1 VKPLIYKAYNVH
13 SDLRLQELRQRNRK
27 VRLKAWTDADK
38 ARWSRLVDHAV
49 DERQVYARTYRVIE
63 QLARSSVKQA
73 KEGETPMVANLA
85 SRFANDMTERLLRG
99 PLSIN
104 VTTDDPD
111 EAKYASRY
119 EIVVKAVARQIE
131 LDELANELVFDMLTS
146 NYACVE
152 VLSQDDLRYVY
163 DVEARSRQVSSAS
176 GFVSDDDIIAMGINP
191 EDIEVDDVG
200 PGTVADTLA
209 VPSVKRIHPLRV
221 ILPHGCKNPNTSTWF
236 GILRFA
242 TIAELAELYGGAVDQ
257 QLSKS
262 QWDTLYEVISGE
274 AIPSVAHN
282 VMITDHIGLRTIAW
296 VDLYIRRDPANPANN
311 FTMTRMILGSQG
323 NTIGSEPISWGG
335 GITPYVFRM
344 ARAHSEIES
353 RTVIGEVSPFVR
365 AYSDL
370 TYAITTDAKKLA
382 HRKYSGID
390 VSDADW
396 KLLTNPDYTGKVDVR
411 PDSVVDVT
419 LGTTMTA
426 DALQIMQV
434 IKGFVGTAS
443 GFQSIDNGDVPASS
457 SAALVSMINDSSLIS
472 IGSFA
477 KQVSALANDVLSK
490 VMSAYL
496 EMAVQPEKYA
506 LPDTFGDLVR
516 PDKIIDSRV
525 TISVGP
531 SGIAADIET
540 KATATQLIRL
550 ISTSPQIAQA
560 VNMRVLVEW
569 ILSVFGV
576 PPGALSS
583 NAQQPPAQGATE
595 GQPLPG
601 GPLAGEERD
610 MVLGQHPER
619 LPGEQSA
626 TGGALSVG
634 NMVAGAAR
642 IGDKR

>member
-1 VKPLIYKAYNVH
+1 MKPLLYKSYNVH
-13 SDLRLQELRQRNRK
+13 SNLRLQELRQANRK
-27 VRLKAWTDADK
+27 VRLKAWTDSDK

-63 QLARSSVKQA
+63 QLARSSIPA
-73 KEGETPMVANLA
+73 PREGETPMTANLA
-85 SRFANDMTERLLRG
+85 SRFSNDLTERLLRG

-104 VTTDDPD
+104 VSSDDPD
-111 EAKYASRY
+111 EAKYAARY

-131 LDELANELVFDMLTS
+131 IDDLANEFVFDMLT
-146 NYACVE
+146 NPFACGE
-152 VLSQDDLRYVY
+152 VLSQDDLKYVY
-163 DVEARSRQVSSAS
+163 DVDARARQVASSSA
-176 GFVSDDDIIAMGINP
+176 FVSTDDVISMGINP
-191 EDIEVDDVG
+191 DEIEVDDVG
-200 PGTVADTLA
+200 PGSVADTLA

-221 ILPHGCKNPNTSTWF
+221 ILPHGCKDPSRATWF

-262 QWDTLYEVISGE
+262 QWDYLYEVIHGE
-274 AIPSVAHN
+274 SVPSIAHN

-311 FTMTRMILGSQG
+311 YTMVRMILGSEG

-344 ARAHSEIES
+344 SRAHSEVES
-353 RTVIGEVSPFVR
+353 KTVIGEVSPFVR

-370 TYAITTDAKKLA
+370 TYAITTDAKKLS

-419 LGTTMTA
+419 LGTTMTS
-426 DALQIMQV
+426 DSLQIMQV
-434 IKGFVGTAS
+434 IKGFVGTSS
-443 GFQSIDNGDVPASS
+443 GFQSIDNGDIPASS

-472 IGSFA
+472 VGSFA
-477 KQVSALANDVLSK
+477 KQVSMLANDILTK

-496 EMAVQPEKYA
+496 EMAIQPDKYA

-525 TISVGP
+525 MISVGP
-531 SGIAADIET
+531 SGISADIET
-540 KATATQLIRL
+540 KAVASQLMRL
-550 ISTSPQIAQA
+550 ISTSPQIAQSI
-560 VNMRVLVEW
+560 NMRVLVEW
-569 ILSVFGV
+569 LLSVYGV

-583 NAQQPPAQGATE
+583 NAQQQQPAPGIGGE
-595 GQPLPG
+595 PLPG
-601 GPLAGEERD
+601 GPIAGDERD

-626 TGGALSVG
+626 TGGTLSVG

>member
-1 VKPLIYKAYNVH
+1 MKPILYKPYNVH

-27 VRLKAWTDADK
+27 VRLKAWTDSDK

-49 DERQVYARTYRVIE
+49 DEKQAYARTYRVIE
-63 QLARSSVKQA
+63 QLARSSVTAA

-85 SRFANDMTERLLRG
+85 SRFSNDLTERLLRG

-111 EAKYASRY
+111 EATYASRY

-131 LDELANELVFDMLTS
+131 LDDLANELVFDMLTS
-146 NYACVE
+146 SFACVE
-152 VLSQDDLRYVY
+152 VLSQDDLRHVY
-163 DVEARSRQVSSAS
+163 DVDARARQVASAS
-176 GFVSDDDIIAMGINP
+176 GFVSDDDIVAMGIDPN
-191 EDIEVDDVG
+191 DIEVDEVG
-200 PGTVADTLA
+200 PGAVADTLA

-221 ILPHGCKNPNTSTWF
+221 ILPHGCKNPKDATWF

-262 QWDTLYEVISGE
+262 QWDYLYEVIHGE
-274 AIPSVAHN
+274 APPTIAHN
-282 VMITDHIGLRTIAW
+282 VMVTDYIGLRMISW

-323 NTIGSEPISWGG
+323 NTIGSEPVSWGG

-344 ARAHSEIES
+344 SRSHSEVES

-365 AYSDL
+365 SYSDL
-370 TYAITTDAKKLA
+370 TYAINEDAKKVA
-382 HRKYSGID
+382 HRKYSGVD
-390 VSDADW
+390 VSEEDW
-396 KLLTNPDYTGKVDVR
+396 KLLSNPDYTGRVDVR
-411 PDSVVDVT
+411 KDSVVDVT

-426 DALQIMQV
+426 DSLQLMQV

-443 GFQSIDNGDVPASS
+443 GFQSIDNGDIPASS

-477 KQVSALANDVLSK
+477 KQVSMLANDVLAK

-496 EMAVQPEKYA
+496 EMAIQPDKYV

-525 TISVGP
+525 MISVGP

-540 KATATQLIRL
+540 KATANQLVRL
-550 ISTSPQIAQA
+550 ISSSPQIAQS

-583 NAQQPPAQGATE
+583 NAQQQQPAPGIGGT
-595 GQPLPG
+595 PLPG
-601 GPLAGEERD
+601 GPLAGDERD

-619 LPGEQSA
+619 LPGEQST
-626 TGGALSVG
+626 TGGTISVG
-634 NMVAGAAR
+634 NMVAGASR